1 MIAVIA
7 LIILHQLFLLLR
19 FRKFDLFSIYTFL
32 DLVLFNMFF
41 LGVDSD
47 KNLKLSFYENN
58 TLFYGTLLGIIALY
72 LGLHLD
78 YFVRSKTSSYVPKL
92 LFNERRLKS
101 FSVLFILT
109 CILIVF
115 LEYRS
120 TGLSILEFLT
130 AGRIVDYL
138 DKIDAK
144 DSGGA
149 FFYVLVNI
157 FRLPALV
164 YIVILLKRHRYWSA
178 LVVYLFLL
186 IGILLIFKT
195 RLEVLITLSLPVA
208 YYHFFVK
215 RISLIKITLFIPFF
229 VVFLTFLDYWRM
241 IGIDDINEVEISIET
256 TSNGFSRDANAIRG
270 FEMLVLKNQNSG
282 LDFEYGANYLYMI
295 ATVIPRAIWSDKPL
309 TAFEPRFTKIL
320 FNDFSEGVWIFTA
333 WGEGYAQFGF
343 IGILINLFIYGIIL
357 NLFISKFSKVN
368 EFKLVYY
375 YNGILLT
382 TFLRGGLQAEIVL
395 FIMLIFS
402 AQMILMKY
410 NNNLR

>member
-1 MIAVIA
+1 MIAVVV
-7 LIILHQLFLLLR
+7 LIILHQLFLLIR
-19 FRKFDLFSIYTFL
+19 FRRFDIFSIYTFL

-47 KNLKLSFYENN
+47 KNLKQSFYDSN
-58 TLFYGTLLGIIALY
+58 TLYYGTLLGILALY
-72 LGLHLD
+72 FGLHVD
-78 YFVRSKTSSYVPKL
+78 YFFKRDKLTNRSDIT
-92 LFNERRLKS
+92 FNIGRLKM
-101 FSVLFILT
+101 FSILFILT
-109 CILIVF
+109 CLLIVF

-120 TGLSILEFLT
+120 TGLSLIEFLT
-130 AGRIVDYL
+130 AGRIVEYL

-164 YIVILLKRHRYWSA
+164 YIILLLKKRNYWTA
-178 LVVYLFLL
+178 LFIYLLLL

-208 YYHFFVK
+208 YYHFFIK
-215 RISLIKITLFIPFF
+215 RISIIKITFFIPVF
-229 VVFLTFLDYWRM
+229 VIFLTFLDYWRM
-241 IGIDDINEVEISIET
+241 IGIDDMNEVEISVET

-270 FEMLVLKNQNSG
+270 YEMIVKKDQTSG
-282 LDFEYGANYLYMI
+282 LDLEYGANYLYMI
-295 ATVIPRAIWSDKPL
+295 ATVVPRALWNDKPL

-343 IGILINLFIYGIIL
+343 LGILFNLFIYGFFL
-357 NLFISKFSKVN
+357 NRFVSKFGHIS

-375 YNGILLT
+375 YNGILLA

-395 FIMLIFS
+395 FFMLTVS
-402 AQMILMKY
+402 AHFILKR
-410 NNNLR
+410 NNNL